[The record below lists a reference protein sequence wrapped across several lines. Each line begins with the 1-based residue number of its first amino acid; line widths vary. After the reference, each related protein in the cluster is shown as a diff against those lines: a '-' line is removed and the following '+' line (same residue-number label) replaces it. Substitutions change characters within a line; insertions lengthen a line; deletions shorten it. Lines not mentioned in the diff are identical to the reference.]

1 MRVIKLIVTPNS
13 ILNRFCL
20 MMVLYFSFPHF
31 VEGFDSSFEG
41 RAVLGSSYVFDT
53 PSDLNDFDSEAEIR
67 IGVLGNVW
75 ANEDWE
81 FDYELSADA
90 KQAKG
95 PSVQSHLRQETD
107 IDFFRAWLR
116 LDNGEFKL
124 RGGRQ
129 KILFGAGAIYRPL
142 GFFDTRNVTGVFP
155 QTRGVD
161 GFRSTWF
168 LSSSSFLESWLVPAK
183 KNDAIIFGIRGEA
196 LIEDIEVGLVTQYHP
211 RSDLKDLTDF
221 NQEMFQFGYH
231 LKGEKEFG
239 FWNESRL
246 DIEMQSSIRF
256 DTVIGTDYTFDLGE
270 GMHVLLEYFFT
281 TRQNKFTLTDTKGQ
295 RTIQQIGFSFDQPVG
310 IDIRWQI
317 FSLFDLR
324 DKSFQLIPQIEY
336 SINESLFLYFH
347 ARAGGNIKTGKKDGR
362 LSRRTGSFSGTES
375 TVGLTLVSFF

>member
-1 MRVIKLIVTPNS
+1 MIVTPNS

-31 VEGFDSSFEG
+31 VEGFDSSLEG

-129 KILFGAGAIYRPL
+129 KIHS
-142 GFFDTRNVTGVFP
+142 RN
-155 QTRGVD
+155 
-161 GFRSTWF
+161 
-168 LSSSSFLESWLVPAK
+168 
-183 KNDAIIFGIRGEA
+183 
-196 LIEDIEVGLVTQYHP
+196 
-211 RSDLKDLTDF
+211 
-221 NQEMFQFGYH
+221 
-231 LKGEKEFG
+231 
-239 FWNESRL
+239 
-246 DIEMQSSIRF
+246 
-256 DTVIGTDYTFDLGE
+256 
-270 GMHVLLEYFFT
+270 
-281 TRQNKFTLTDTKGQ
+281 
-295 RTIQQIGFSFDQPVG
+295 
-310 IDIRWQI
+310 
-317 FSLFDLR
+317 
-324 DKSFQLIPQIEY
+324 
-336 SINESLFLYFH
+336 
-347 ARAGGNIKTGKKDGR
+347 
-362 LSRRTGSFSGTES
+362 
-375 TVGLTLVSFF
+375 

>member
-1 MRVIKLIVTPNS
+1 
-13 ILNRFCL
+13 

-31 VEGFDSSFEG
+31 VEGFDISLEG

-196 LIEDIEVGLVTQYHP
+196 LIEDIEVGLVAQYHP

>member
-1 MRVIKLIVTPNS
+1 MQVIKLIVTPNS

-31 VEGFDSSFEG
+31 VEGFDSSLEG

-196 LIEDIEVGLVTQYHP
+196 LIEDIEVGLVAQYHP

>member
-1 MRVIKLIVTPNS
+1 LRIIKLIVTPNS

-20 MMVLYFSFPHF
+20 MMVLYFSFPQF
-31 VEGFDSSFEG
+31 LEGFDSSLEG

-196 LIEDIEVGLVTQYHP
+196 LIEDIEVGLVAQYHP